1 MGYYLAL
8 GTSSQGNSS
17 FFGTTSERIVARADI
32 FVIIA
37 AGWFGKRTEEESCKL
52 HAVCRMWRGRD
63 TQTNTCWSGSSYKW
77 SLWLPQMEQAENDWT
92 ILTTVN
98 VPLMSVEVFYIS
110 SSLAERA
117 NPWWIRL
124 SVLLVI
130 SADVEG
136 RLLQLDL
143 PIIILLFYFLHF
155 IKYYVSQ

>member
-1 MGYYLAL
+1 
-8 GTSSQGNSS
+8 
-17 FFGTTSERIVARADI
+17 
-32 FVIIA
+32 
-37 AGWFGKRTEEESCKL
+37 
-52 HAVCRMWRGRD
+52 
-63 TQTNTCWSGSSYKW
+63 
-77 SLWLPQMEQAENDWT
+77 MEQTENDWM

-98 VPLMSVEVFYIS
+98 MPLMSVEVFRIS

-143 PIIILLFYFLHF
+143 PIIVLLFYFLHF
-155 IKYYVSQ
+155 IKYYVSQYIYNNNT